1 MRFTKMH
8 GIGNDFIVMDAIK
21 NAIENPGALAKQ
33 LCSRR
38 FSIGADGLI
47 LICESDI
54 ADAKMR
60 IFNSDGSEAEMC
72 GNGIRCA
79 AKYIFDERIVPEDE
93 FTIETLDGVKTVYLV
108 TEDGK
113 AVSVTVNMGSPC
125 FDPAKIPV
133 DAPAN
138 EVDIEI
144 DGFKMHF
151 FCVNMGVPH
160 AVTFSLMPERR
171 DFLRLGEILERH
183 PLFPAKTNVE
193 FCRVDDRENVK
204 VLVWERGAGETLACG
219 TGSCSVL
226 AAGHTLGFIERR
238 ANIHLP
244 GGTLDDRWAEDGNIY
259 MTGPAETVF
268 EGEIEV

>member
-8 GIGNDFIVMDAIK
+8 GIGNDFIVMDAI
-21 NAIENPGALAKQ
+21 NNNIENPGALAKK
-33 LCSRR
+33 LCERR

-47 LICESDI
+47 LICESDR

-79 AKYIFDERIVPEDE
+79 AKYIFDKRIVTKDE
-93 FTIETLDGVKTVYLV
+93 FTIDTLDGVKTVYLV
-108 TEDGK
+108 IKDGK
-113 AVSVTVNMGSPC
+113 AVSVTVNMGTPC
-125 FDPAKIPV
+125 FDPEKVPV
-133 DAPAN
+133 SAPTN
-138 EVDIEI
+138 RVEVEVE
-144 DGFKMHF
+144 GVKMRF

-160 AVTFSLMPERR
+160 AVTFDILPERK
-171 DFLRLGEILERH
+171 DFLRLGEIMEKH

-193 FCRVDDRENVK
+193 FCRVDDSENVTVK
-204 VLVWERGAGETLACG
+204 VWERGAGETLACG

-226 AAGHTLGFIERR
+226 AAGATLGLIERH
-238 ANIHLP
+238 AYIHLP
-244 GGTLDDRWAEDGNIY
+244 GGTLIDNWRESGEIY

-268 EGEIEV
+268 EGEVEI

>member
-8 GIGNDFIVMDAIK
+8 GIGNDFIVMDAIH
-21 NAIENPGALAKQ
+21 NTIENPGALAKR
-33 LCSRR
+33 LCERR

-47 LICESDI
+47 LICKSDI

-79 AKYIFDERIVPEDE
+79 AKYIYDYGIVKKDE
-93 FTIETLDGVKTVYLV
+93 FSIDTLDGVKTVLLV
-108 TEDGK
+108 IKDGK
-113 AVSVTVNMGSPC
+113 AVSVTVNMGSPS
-125 FDPAKIPV
+125 FDPAKVPV
-133 DAPAN
+133 DAPSN
-138 EVDIEI
+138 EVDVEIE
-144 DGFKMHF
+144 GVKMHF

-160 AVTFSLMPERR
+160 AVTFDILPERAQ
-171 DFLRLGEILERH
+171 FLRLGEIMEKH

-193 FCRVDDRENVK
+193 FCRVDDRNNVTVK
-204 VLVWERGAGETLACG
+204 VWERGAGETLACG

-226 AAGHTLGFIERR
+226 AAGYKLGLIESR
-238 ANIHLP
+238 ADIHLP
-244 GGTLDDRWAEDGNIY
+244 GGTLNDRWAKDGNIY

-268 EGEIEV
+268 EGEIEI

>member
-21 NAIENPGALAKQ
+21 NAIENPGALAEK

-79 AKYIFDERIVPEDE
+79 AKYIHDYGIVPKDE
-93 FTIETLDGVKTVYLV
+93 FTIDTLDGVKKVRLDIR
-108 TEDGK
+108 DGK
-113 AVSVTVNMGSPC
+113 AVSVTVNMGAPS
-125 FDPAKIPV
+125 FDPEKIPV
-133 DAPAN
+133 DAATN

-171 DFLRLGEILERH
+171 DFLHLGEILERH

-193 FCRVDDRENVK
+193 FCRVEDRENVK

-226 AAGHTLGFIERR
+226 AAGHTLGLIERR

-268 EGEIEV
+268 EGEI

>member
-8 GIGNDFIVMDAIK
+8 GIGNDFIVL
-21 NAIENPGALAKQ
+21 NAIENTVDNPGALAKK

-47 LICESDI
+47 LICESDA

-79 AKYIFDERIVPEDE
+79 AKYIYDCGIVKKDA
-93 FTIETLDGVKTVYLV
+93 FTIDTLDGVKPVSLV
-108 TEDGK
+108 IEGGK
-113 AVSVTVNMGSPC
+113 AVSATINMGRPC
-125 FDPAKIPV
+125 FDPVKIPV
-133 DAPAN
+133 DAASN
-138 EVDIEI
+138 EVDVEI
-144 DGFKMHF
+144 DGLRLHF

-160 AVTFSLMPERR
+160 AVTFSAMPERR
-171 DFLRLGEILERH
+171 DFLRLGEILEKH

-193 FCRVDDRENVK
+193 FCRADDRKNVT

-226 AAGHTLGFIERR
+226 AAGHTLGLIERR

-244 GGTLDDRWAEDGNIY
+244 GGTLLDNWAEDGNIY
-259 MTGPAETVF
+259 MTGPAESVF
-268 EGEIEV
+268 EGEIEI